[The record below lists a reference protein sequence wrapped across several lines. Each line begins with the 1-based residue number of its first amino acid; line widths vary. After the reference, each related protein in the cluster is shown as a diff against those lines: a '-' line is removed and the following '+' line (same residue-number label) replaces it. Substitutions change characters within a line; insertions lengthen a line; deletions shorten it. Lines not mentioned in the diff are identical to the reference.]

1 MSVIQR
7 LFIAAALVLSGLS
20 LASTQ
25 ADARSGAIPVSSP
38 ATCTQTAADPALA
51 QAVVDEINAYRASQG
66 LRPVQLE
73 AQLTAAAMMHVAD
86 LARRSVLSHYGAR
99 GETFVDRIEKVG
111 YSGYARAEN
120 VGWNYATPAGIV
132 RGWIE
137 SPSHRRN
144 MELADVTEAGIG
156 YVCDPERGHFWALN
170 LGTDNT
176 RLVQRVSSRLARP
189 AWRR

>member
-1 MSVIQR
+1 MSVIQKT
-7 LFIAAALVLSGLS
+7 FIAGALVLSVLS
-20 LASTQ
+20 LGSG
-25 ADARSGAIPVSSP
+25 DAGARPSEIPVASP
-38 ATCTQTAADPALA
+38 AHCAQPAVDPALA
-51 QAVVDEINAYRASQG
+51 QAVVDEINAYRAAQG
-66 LRPVQLE
+66 LGPVHLE
-73 AQLTAAAMMHVAD
+73 PRLTAAAMMHVAD
-86 LARRSVLSHYGAR
+86 LAQRSVLSHYGAQ

-156 YVCDPERGHFWALN
+156 YVCDPDRGHFWALN
-170 LGTDNT
+170 LGTDNL
-176 RLVQRVSSRLARP
+176 RMVQRVSSRIGRP